1 MVLPLK
7 QGHMGAG
14 GPSMADVVTAGITS
28 GISLVNFIY
37 SLVRARLLQ
46 ECHQAQDDI
55 ILLLLQVRN

>member
-14 GPSMADVVTAGITS
+14 GPFMADVDTAGITS

-46 ECHQAQDDI
+46 ECHQAQDGI